1 MNDTIYHFGIKGMKW
16 GRRRFQN
23 KDGSLTPAGK
33 KRYGD
38 ESSDSDSSG
47 AKPPTMTIKRPG
59 SSSSSKKKVSE
70 MSDEELRNR
79 INRMNMEKQY
89 AQLSKELSGESGS
102 NANQNKGKS
111 FVGEISSRTLN
122 NILIPA
128 GEEIG
133 RQLVR
138 SYLAKN
144 GNKAFNLKGEF
155 QLHPNNKKK

>member
-1 MNDTIYHFGIKGMKW
+1 MSDTIYHFGVKGMKW

-23 KDGSLTPAGK
+23 KDGSLTPAGR
-33 KRYGD
+33 KRYSDG
-38 ESSDSDSSG
+38 SSDSDSSG
-47 AKPPTMTIKRPG
+47 AKPPTMSIKRPG

-70 MSDEELRNR
+70 MSDDELRGR

-89 AQLSKELSGESGS
+89 AQLTKELSGESSS
-102 NANQNKGKS
+102 NAKQNKGKS
-111 FVGEISSRTLN
+111 FVREISSRAVSN
-122 NILIPA
+122 VLIPA

>member
-33 KRYGD
+33 QRYKE
-38 ESSDSDSSG
+38 ESSDSDSST

-59 SSSSSKKKVSE
+59 SSSSKKKVSE
-70 MSDEELRNR
+70 MTDDELRSR
-79 INRMNMEKQY
+79 INRLNMEKQY
-89 AQLSKELSGESGS
+89 AQLTKELSGESAS
-102 NANQNKGKS
+102 TPKQDKGKS
-111 FVGEISSRTLN
+111 FVRELSSRAVSN
-122 NILIPA
+122 VLIPA

>member
-38 ESSDSDSSG
+38 GSSDSDSSG
-47 AKPPTMTIKRPG
+47 AKPPTMVIKRPG

-70 MSDEELRNR
+70 MSDEELRKQ
-79 INRMNMEKQY
+79 INRLNMEKQY

-102 NANQNKGKS
+102 NTKQNKGKR
-111 FVGEISSRTLN
+111 FVGEISSRTLK

>member
-33 KRYGD
+33 QRYKEG
-38 ESSDSDSSG
+38 SSDSDSST

-59 SSSSSKKKVSE
+59 SSSSKKKVSE
-70 MSDEELRNR
+70 MTDDELRSR
-79 INRMNMEKQY
+79 INRLNIEKQY
-89 AQLSKELSGESGS
+89 AQLTKELSGESTS
-102 NANQNKGKS
+102 TPKQDKGKR
-111 FVGEISSRTLN
+111 FVRELGSRAVRN
-122 NILIPA
+122 VLIPA
-128 GEEIG
+128 GEEVG

>member
-33 KRYGD
+33 QRYKEG
-38 ESSDSDSSG
+38 SSDSDSST

-59 SSSSSKKKVSE
+59 SSSSKKNVSE
-70 MSDEELRNR
+70 MTDDELRSR
-79 INRMNMEKQY
+79 INRLNMEKQY
-89 AQLSKELSGESGS
+89 AQLTKELSGESTS
-102 NANQNKGKS
+102 TPKQDKGKS
-111 FVGEISSRTLN
+111 FVRELSSRAVSN
-122 NILIPA
+122 VLIPA

>member
-1 MNDTIYHFGIKGMKW
+1 MKW

-33 KRYGD
+33 QRYKEG
-38 ESSDSDSSG
+38 SSDSDSST

-59 SSSSSKKKVSE
+59 SSSSKKKASE
-70 MSDEELRNR
+70 MTDDELRSR
-79 INRMNMEKQY
+79 INRLNMEKQY
-89 AQLSKELSGESGS
+89 AQLTKELSGESTS
-102 NANQNKGKS
+102 TPKQDKGKS
-111 FVGEISSRTLN
+111 FVRELSSRAVSN
-122 NILIPA
+122 VLIPA

>member
-33 KRYGD
+33 QRYKEG
-38 ESSDSDSSG
+38 SSDSDSST

-59 SSSSSKKKVSE
+59 SSSSKKKVSE
-70 MSDEELRNR
+70 MTDDELRSR
-79 INRMNMEKQY
+79 INRLNIEKQY
-89 AQLSKELSGESGS
+89 AQLTKELSGESTS
-102 NANQNKGKS
+102 TPKQDKGKR
-111 FVGEISSRTLN
+111 FVRELSSRAVRN
-122 NILIPA
+122 VLIPA
-128 GEEIG
+128 GEEVG

>member
-1 MNDTIYHFGIKGMKW
+1 MKW

-33 KRYGD
+33 QRYKEG
-38 ESSDSDSSG
+38 SSDSDSST

-59 SSSSSKKKVSE
+59 SSSSKKKVSE
-70 MSDEELRNR
+70 MTDDELRSR
-79 INRMNMEKQY
+79 INRLNIEKQY
-89 AQLSKELSGESGS
+89 AQLTKELSGESTS
-102 NANQNKGKS
+102 TPKQDKGKR
-111 FVGEISSRTLN
+111 FVRELSSRAVRN
-122 NILIPA
+122 VLIPA
-128 GEEIG
+128 GEEVG

>member
-89 AQLSKELSGESGS
+89 AQLSKELSGGSGS
-102 NANQNKGKS
+102 NTNQNKGKS

-144 GNKAFNLKGEF
+144 GNKAFNLKGEL

>member
-38 ESSDSDSSG
+38 GLSDSDSST

-59 SSSSSKKKVSE
+59 SSSSKKKVSE
-70 MSDEELRNR
+70 MTDDELRSR
-79 INRMNMEKQY
+79 INRLNMEKQY
-89 AQLSKELSGESGS
+89 AQLTKELSGESTS
-102 NANQNKGKS
+102 TPKQDKGKS
-111 FVGEISSRTLN
+111 FVRELSSRAVSN
-122 NILIPA
+122 VLIPA

>member
-38 ESSDSDSSG
+38 GSSDSDSSG

-89 AQLSKELSGESGS
+89 AQLTKELSGESTS
-102 NANQNKGKS
+102 TPKQDKGKS
-111 FVGEISSRTLN
+111 FVRELSSRAVSN
-122 NILIPA
+122 VLIPA

>member
-33 KRYGD
+33 QRYKEG
-38 ESSDSDSSG
+38 SSDSDRST

-59 SSSSSKKKVSE
+59 SSSSKKKVSE
-70 MSDEELRNR
+70 MTDDELRSR
-79 INRMNMEKQY
+79 INRLNMEKQY
-89 AQLSKELSGESGS
+89 AQLTKELSGESTS
-102 NANQNKGKS
+102 TPKQDKGKS
-111 FVGEISSRTLN
+111 FVRELSSRAVSN
-122 NILIPA
+122 VLIPA